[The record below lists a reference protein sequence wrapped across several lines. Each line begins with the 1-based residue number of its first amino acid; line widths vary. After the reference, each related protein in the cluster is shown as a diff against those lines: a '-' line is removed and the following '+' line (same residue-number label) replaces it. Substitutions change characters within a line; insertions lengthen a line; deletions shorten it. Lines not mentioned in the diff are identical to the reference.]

1 MTVMK
6 RNCRVNRHADEG
18 KAGSCIITKLTI
30 IQDRTTGSYLLL
42 GPSIRLSASAAHP
55 FCCFAALATS
65 TRVDS
70 AAVGPRRYVIN
81 FQTPDVRRHLHSMD
95 QPP

>member
-1 MTVMK
+1 V
-6 RNCRVNRHADEG
+6 ADDGNQQQFTGIAAFEWQ
-18 KAGSCIITKLTI
+18 SCIITKLT

-55 FCCFAALATS
+55 SCCYAALATT

-81 FQTPDVRRHLHSMD
+81 FQTPDGRRHLHSMD